1 MMNLLAEFNC
11 AWNQQYFG
19 TGDPINRAALEAA
32 AKDKLLRSSDGFHR
46 ISSNEAQAG
55 VKEGEEQYS
64 FNIFIFSQASV
75 AVLWTDLLVSVL
87 FTL

>member
-32 AKDKLLRSSDGFHR
+32 AKDKLLRSSDGFHG
-46 ISSNEAQAG
+46 ISSNEAQAE
-55 VKEGEEQYS
+55 VKEGEEQY
-64 FNIFIFSQASV
+64 
-75 AVLWTDLLVSVL
+75 
-87 FTL
+87 